1 MPRYRYMCNECTK
14 TFTVFHGINEV
25 LVKCQECD
33 ATQSMQKLL
42 STPILIK
49 DDIVIK
55 ENKVGELTKEYI
67 EANREVL
74 KQQKEEA
81 RKGTYESS

>member
-1 MPRYRYMCNECTK
+1 MCNECAK

-25 LVKCQECD
+25 LVKCQECN
-33 ATQSMQKLL
+33 AVQSMQKLL

-81 RKGTYESS
+81 RKGTYEPS

>member
-1 MPRYRYMCNECTK
+1 MCTECSK
-14 TFTVFHGINEV
+14 TFTIIHGINEV
-25 LVKCQECD
+25 LTKCQECG
-33 ATQSMQKLL
+33 AIQSMQKLL
-42 STPILIK
+42 STPIVIK

-55 ENKVGELTKEYI
+55 KNKVGELTKEYI

-81 RKGTYESS
+81 RKGTHEPS

>member
-1 MPRYRYMCNECTK
+1 MCSECTK

-25 LVKCQECD
+25 LVKCQECN
-33 ATQSMQKLL
+33 AVQSMQKLL

-49 DDIVIK
+49 DDIAIK

-81 RKGTYESS
+81 RKGTYEPS

>member
-1 MPRYRYMCNECTK
+1 MCNECSE
-14 TFTVFHGINEV
+14 TFTVFHGVNEV

-33 ATQSMQKLL
+33 AVQSMQKLL
-42 STPILIK
+42 STPIVIK
-49 DDIVIK
+49 GDIVIK
-55 ENKVGELTKEYI
+55 KNKVGELTKEYI

-81 RKGTYESS
+81 RKGSYEPS